1 MINTQLKQSV
11 YSLNNRTIF
20 YDDIYYRPLQKNK
33 RYNKKNE
40 CVENKIKKKN
50 IALYSILLFNKFKKK
65 KENTVQFNYVLL
77 VLMKSSDMTPNTNS
91 YKYNVLKKI

>member
-40 CVENKIKKKN
+40 CVENKIKKKKYRV
-50 IALYSILLFNKFKKK
+50 IFYSII
-65 KENTVQFNYVLL
+65 QQ
-77 VLMKSSDMTPNTNS
+77 
-91 YKYNVLKKI
+91 I

>member
-40 CVENKIKKKN
+40 CVENKIKKK
-50 IALYSILLFNKFKKK
+50 ISRYILFYYSTNLKKK
-65 KENTVQFNYVLL
+65 KRKY
-77 VLMKSSDMTPNTNS
+77 SS
-91 YKYNVLKKI
+91 I